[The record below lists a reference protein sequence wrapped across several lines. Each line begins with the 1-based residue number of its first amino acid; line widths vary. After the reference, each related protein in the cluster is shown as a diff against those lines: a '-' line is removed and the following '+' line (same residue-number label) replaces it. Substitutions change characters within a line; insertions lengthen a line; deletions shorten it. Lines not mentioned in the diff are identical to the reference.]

1 MPTPAGHLVFA
12 YTLARELGF
21 TRGQSGLSAVFSTLP
36 DIDMPLGVAH
46 RGDLYA
52 YHRAGTHTLPF
63 AAAAGVAAYAS
74 HRVLRPA
81 AGGRAAETAGV
92 LVYIGVASHLVADAP
107 RIPTFNRREPLTHER
122 VTRDLRL
129 TLALESLNVL
139 VELALFGIPAL
150 LLRNRGRFRLHRWRR
165 VVP

>member
-1 MPTPAGHLVFA
+1 MPTPAGHLIFGYA
-12 YTLARELGF
+12 LARELGF
-21 TRGQSGLSAVFSTLP
+21 SRGQSALSATFSTLP

-63 AAAAGVAAYAS
+63 AAAAGAAAYAG
-74 HRVLRPA
+74 HRLLRKD
-81 AGGRAAETAGV
+81 AGTRAAETAGV
-92 LVYIGVASHLVADAP
+92 LIYVGVASHLIADAP

-122 VTRDLRL
+122 VTRNLKR

-150 LLRNRGRFRLHRWRR
+150 LLRNRSRLRLHGLRR
-165 VVP
+165 VLR